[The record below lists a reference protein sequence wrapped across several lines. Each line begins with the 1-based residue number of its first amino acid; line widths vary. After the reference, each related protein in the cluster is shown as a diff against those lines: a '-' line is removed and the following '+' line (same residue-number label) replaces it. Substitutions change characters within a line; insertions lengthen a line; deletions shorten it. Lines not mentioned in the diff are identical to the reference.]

1 MSTSTAEYLQGD
13 RLGDDGEDLVHH
25 VAGELGGVRGDSELV
40 EPGVV
45 LQGGDDTDQ
54 VPLIQVLK
62 VRQRQLVRVVGE
74 VDGVHVPGHL
84 HQILHT
90 IPVRQFVNNVVGGG
104 RNYLFH

>member
-1 MSTSTAEYLQGD
+1 
-13 RLGDDGEDLVHH
+13 
-25 VAGELGGVRGDSELV
+25 
-40 EPGVV
+40 
-45 LQGGDDTDQ
+45 
-54 VPLIQVLK
+54 VLK